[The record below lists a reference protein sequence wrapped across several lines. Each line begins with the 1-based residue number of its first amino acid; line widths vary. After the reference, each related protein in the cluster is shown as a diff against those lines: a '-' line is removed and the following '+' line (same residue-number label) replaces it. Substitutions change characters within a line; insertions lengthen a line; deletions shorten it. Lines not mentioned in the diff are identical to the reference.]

1 MALLQ
6 AFTGINMQGDKQT
19 RKQVYSLFDRGYTEK
34 DVKAV
39 IARDVPITIA
49 DEDHIRIGDEVIE
62 CTGVRTHVTSSGQIE
77 SFRLLPELRYN
88 PIDQEHLLV
97 GIVGAEQ
104 EETGFD
110 RILKIVG

>member
-39 IARDVPITIA
+39 TWSASYWVDEMQDTFGKGVFVPVQQTMKTLSLPMKQLGA
-49 DEDHIRIGDEVIE
+49 DFDSKLMCTRLWLQRFLKRLED
-62 CTGVRTHVTSSGQIE
+62 
-77 SFRLLPELRYN
+77 
-88 PIDQEHLLV
+88 
-97 GIVGAEQ
+97 
-104 EETGFD
+104 
-110 RILKIVG
+110 